1 MRSYSQFVKKVF
13 QVWVTSGR
21 YVHKGRISNKPFK
34 LKAMYPFT
42 FKEKEVLALIS
53 MGLTTKE
60 IAGKLNISHHTVE
73 THRKNLLRKCEAKNS
88 AQLVQLALAN
98 QILAA

>member
-1 MRSYSQFVKKVF
+1 
-13 QVWVTSGR
+13 
-21 YVHKGRISNKPFK
+21 
-34 LKAMYPFT
+34 MYPFT
-42 FKEKEVLALIS
+42 FKEKEVLSLIS

>member
-1 MRSYSQFVKKVF
+1 
-13 QVWVTSGR
+13 
-21 YVHKGRISNKPFK
+21 
-34 LKAMYPFT
+34 MYPFT
-42 FKEKEVLALIS
+42 FKEKEVLSLIS

-88 AQLVQLALAN
+88 VELVQKAFMQQLFAV
-98 QILAA
+98 